1 MKLII
6 MLAPLA
12 AALTSVASEPATMLL
27 DDAQRI
33 LGTSVVQMR
42 NDPDMS
48 VQEHLD
54 FVDEDEFTI
63 LTETW
68 LNRWPNGLV
77 AIATTDDGI
86 ATGLEIRSRGVRIDR
101 CVRVGDTLAMVKAA
115 FPDSEFQS
123 GSKSELSESLT
134 LYPKQ
139 GSILFV
145 FEGKEIWNSLRD
157 GKTYRFD
164 DPEVADIQNISI
176 RFQDGNKYACEEQFP
191 CPLFPERYNRD

>member
-6 MLAPLA
+6 MLVPLV

-33 LGTSVVQMR
+33 LGTSIVQMR

-63 LTETW
+63 LNEKW
-68 LNRWPNGLV
+68 LIRWPNGLV

-86 ATGLEIRSRGVRIDR
+86 ATSLEIRSRGVRIDR
-101 CVRVGDTLAMVKAA
+101 DVRVGDTLAMVKAA

-134 LYPKQ
+134 MYAKQ

-145 FEGKEIWNSLRD
+145 FEDQEIWNSLRD
-157 GKTYRFD
+157 GKTFRFD
-164 DPEVADIQNISI
+164 DPEVADIELFSI
-176 RFQDGNKYACEEQFP
+176 RFQDGNRYACEEQFP

>member
-33 LGTSVVQMR
+33 LGTSIVQMR

-63 LTETW
+63 LTEKW
-68 LNRWPNGLV
+68 LIRWPNGLV
-77 AIATTDDGI
+77 AIATMDDGI
-86 ATGLEIRSRGVRIDR
+86 TTGLEIRSRGVRIDR
-101 CVRVGDTLAMVKAA
+101 DVRVGDTLAMVKSA

-134 LYPKQ
+134 LYAKQ

-145 FEGKEIWNSLRD
+145 FDDQEIWNCLRN

-164 DPEVADIQNISI
+164 DPEVADIELFSIS
-176 RFQDGNKYACEEQFP
+176 FQDGNRYACEEQFP